1 MFLNVFWKRL
11 KNSWKTLMELLF
23 KKLCTYQLPTSA
35 FCVLE
40 NFWDKVFSWV
50 PFYRDK
56 RYSLSSQI
64 AVINFFLKN
73 FQGGTQLHLKRT
85 RHGYFTG
92 RFPNFLLH
100 CFLRTNFIK
109 TTRLKLI
116 KKKLERIKNK
126 IKAGEFRNK

>member
-1 MFLNVFWKRL
+1 MCFENFWKIPGRA
-11 KNSWKTLMELLF
+11 LMEFLF
-23 KKLCTYQLPTSA
+23 KKLQAYQLLTSA

-40 NFWDKVFSWV
+40 NFWDKVFSGV
-50 PFYRDK
+50 PFYRNK

-64 AVINFFLKN
+64 AAKDFFLKN
-73 FQGGTQLHLKRT
+73 FQAGTQLYLKRT
-85 RHGYFTG
+85 PHGYFTG
-92 RFPNFLLH
+92 KFPNFLLH

-126 IKAGEFRNK
+126 TESGEFRNK